1 MRQPNRQMGL
11 TAPDDD
17 MYTQQALDQ
26 VLSGRRAQPRVGNPA
41 ARQMPDE
48 PTASRVTPGA
58 ERGSGLS
65 DMMGGNAGITGG
77 MPKTKPTL
85 YDNTPGSDIGPTTTF
100 GDGSVMAT
108 TNKQNEDTLAR
119 QPANTQRWTGSIT
132 DAAGPVSGD
141 KKLYG
146 LEGFDQGKLDSG
158 HDSPKYRVGR
168 ALQGFDPAQGL
179 TPEVIAALN
188 ALGIGTF
195 SGERDKLSVTS
206 DDPRWNGV
214 TKFDVGRD
222 FSKGDGSTGS
232 DAWSFQ
238 NDMPGQNAP
247 AGGEQPIGNDMFAG
261 QMPGAMSQ
269 SAVDPFAGQSTY
281 QSLLARLREVLG
293 GENPEQAALSQVL
306 GK

>member
-17 MYTQQALDQ
+17 MYNQQALDQ
-26 VLSGRRAQPRVGNPA
+26 VLSGRQAQPRAGNPA

-58 ERGSGLS
+58 ERGAGLS
-65 DMMGGNAGITGG
+65 DMMGGNAGV
-77 MPKTKPTL
+77 
-85 YDNTPGSDIGPTTTF
+85 NPGASAGKLEM
-100 GDGSVMAT
+100 SMA
-108 TNKQNEDTLAR
+108 
-119 QPANTQRWTGSIT
+119 
-132 DAAGPVSGD
+132 DAAPAAQAPAAP
-141 KKLYG
+141 KPLYG
-146 LEGFDQGKLDSG
+146 LEGFDGVMADGRRKLDAG
-158 HDSPKYRVGR
+158 DSPKYQVGR
-168 ALQGFDPAQGL
+168 TLQGFDPAQGL

-188 ALGIGTF
+188 TLGIGTF

-232 DAWSFQ
+232 SAWSFQ
-238 NDMPGQNAP
+238 NDMPGQGGGAAPP
-247 AGGEQPIGNDMFAG
+247 AGNLENDMYYRS
-261 QMPGAMSQ
+261 GATSDAS
-269 SAVDPFAGQSTY
+269 SAVDPFTGQSTY
-281 QSLLARLREVLG
+281 QALMARLRDVLG
-293 GENPEQAALSQVL
+293 GNDPERAALSQVL